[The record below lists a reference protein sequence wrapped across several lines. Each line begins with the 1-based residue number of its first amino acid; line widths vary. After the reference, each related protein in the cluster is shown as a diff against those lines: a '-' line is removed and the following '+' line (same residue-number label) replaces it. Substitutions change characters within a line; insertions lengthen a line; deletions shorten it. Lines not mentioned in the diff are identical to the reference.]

1 MAGYSS
7 RSLSDK
13 FGIRQGQV
21 VQISHEPHDVDL
33 LALLEPLPASVQLRR
48 RSSARPRDFVL
59 CFVESRK
66 DVETRLPN
74 ASQAI
79 PKSGV
84 IWMLWPKKSSQR
96 FRDGSRDVSED
107 VVRRAALD
115 LGLVDVKVCA
125 VDDTWSGL
133 KLVWRL
139 SNR

>member
-13 FGIRQGQV
+13 FGIRPDHI
-21 VQISHEPHDVDL
+21 VQISHQPDDVDL
-33 LALLEPLPASVQLRR
+33 LALLEPLPAGVDVRR
-48 RSSARPRDFVL
+48 RASSRPRDIVL
-59 CFVESRK
+59 CFVEGRR
-66 DVETRLPN
+66 DVETHLPN
-74 ASQAI
+74 AIRAI
-79 PKSGV
+79 AKSGA

-96 FRDGSRDVSED
+96 FRDGTRDISED
-107 VVRRAALD
+107 VIRQAALD